1 VIAVADSIEAMAAD
15 RPYRKAL
22 PLEEIAEQLRLG
34 RGAQWDPLVTDA
46 AIRLVE
52 AGDLRLLGDGL
63 GVSAGPGLALAAGAR
78 TILLVEDDLA
88 QAASAREA
96 LERAVAG
103 VSVMHAADLAT
114 ATHLCSVGSWSLVV
128 VEGALPD
135 GSGLELLDTLRHS
148 SPQPP
153 VVVVGGDENGSLAAE
168 ARRLGAAGC
177 LTKHTGY
184 LDDLAGRVRSL
195 IEAA

>member
-1 VIAVADSIEAMAAD
+1 
-15 RPYRKAL
+15 
-22 PLEEIAEQLRLG
+22 
-34 RGAQWDPLVTDA
+34 
-46 AIRLVE
+46 
-52 AGDLRLLGDGL
+52 
-63 GVSAGPGLALAAGAR
+63 VSAGPGLALAAGAR

-88 QAASAREA
+88 QAAIAREA

-153 VVVVGGDENGSLAAE
+153 VVVVGGDDDNGSLAAE
-168 ARRLGAAGC
+168 AHRLGAAGC